1 MARFPGFI
9 GPAYTLSSPK
19 AECQNCVNLFLE
31 ADEAQTGK
39 NGEPGR
45 LVSTPGLGLK
55 VAIGTGPIRAA
66 WSTSIGGFIVV
77 SGSEVYT
84 VNSAWVGT
92 KVGDLST
99 NTGLVDIVD
108 NGTQALIVDGAF
120 AYILILATNV
130 FSMVPLGDLI
140 SVGARCTFLDG
151 YFIVQNPGYP
161 GQFQIS
167 ALYDGLTWSALDFG
181 TAEGSPDPIVAV
193 RAVNRQLWLFG
204 SKTTEVYY
212 DSGDTFPFVRVDGA
226 FLQYG
231 CAAPFTVQ
239 PFAGSVAWLTDAGMV
254 VMTNGYLPRRISNHA
269 VELAIRQMSDMSQA
283 TAWTYQQD
291 GHYFYCLNLDD
302 DQKTFVYDIA
312 AASWHE
318 RSSLEL
324 GQDNRHRGACYAFAY
339 DKHIVGDYENGN
351 IYEMSYDYKTD
362 NGNPI
367 ARERTSPHGY
377 SDGKRMFVSRF
388 LIDCATGVGLDGIQ
402 QGTDPQIM
410 MQTSRDGGMTW
421 GKERWKSLGKIGT
434 FKHRVWW
441 DRLGSGRDLV
451 VKVRYTEPTEFTI
464 LGASVDME
472 VGSN

>member
-39 NGEPGR
+39 NGEAAR

-55 VAIGTGPIRAA
+55 IAAGTGPIRALWA
-66 WSTSIGGFIVV
+66 TSIGGFIAV
-77 SGSEVYT
+77 SGSEVYAI
-84 VNSAWVGT
+84 SSSWVAS
-92 KVGDLST
+92 KMGDLSP
-99 NTGLVDIVD
+99 NSGLVEIAD
-108 NGTQALIVDGAF
+108 NGTQALIVDGVY
-120 AYILILATNV
+120 AYVLVLATGALSIVSNTDQV
-130 FSMVPLGDLI
+130 LG
-140 SVGARCTFLDG
+140 VGARCTFLDG
-151 YFIVQNPGYP
+151 YFIIMNTNP

-167 ALYDGLTWSALDFG
+167 GLYDGTTWSALDFG
-181 TAEGSPDPIVAV
+181 TAEGSPDKLVAI

-226 FLQYG
+226 FMQYG

-239 PFAGSVAWLTDAGMV
+239 PFAGSAAWLTDAGMV
-254 VMTNGYLPRRISNHA
+254 VMTNGYMPRRISNHA
-269 VELAIRQMSDMSQA
+269 IELEIRKSDMSQA
-283 TAWTYQQD
+283 SAWSYQQD

-302 DQKTFVYDIA
+302 SQKTLVYDIA
-312 AASWHE
+312 AQSWHE
-318 RSSLEL
+318 RSRLEN
-324 GQDNRHRGACYAFAY
+324 GQDLRHRANTYAYAY
-339 DKHIVGDYENGN
+339 GKHIVGDFQNGN
-351 IYEMSYDYKTD
+351 IYEMSFDYKTD
-362 NGNPI
+362 NGQPI

-377 SDGKRMFVSRF
+377 SDGKRLFVSRL
-388 LIDCATGVGLDGIQ
+388 LIDCAVGVGLDGIQ

-410 MQTSRDGGMTW
+410 MRISRDGGMTW
-421 GKERWKSLGKIGT
+421 GNERWKSLGKIGS

-451 VKVRYTEPTEFTI
+451 TKVRYTEPTEFTI
-464 LGASVDME
+464 LGASVNME
-472 VGSN
+472 VGAN